1 MRALTREIQTWRA
14 LVDAHGVLPRPSV
27 LVRIE
32 TSRAS
37 IYVEGS
43 TAIEELAQFLYQE
56 ACDKPLTARAKG

>member
-1 MRALTREIQTWRA
+1 
-14 LVDAHGVLPRPSV
+14 VPPRPSV

-43 TAIEELAQFLYQE
+43 TAIEKLAQFLYQE